1 MKLLGKL
8 IFLAAILWIG
18 SYIALRTFGVEEKR
32 GLNKILN
39 LIDVQ
44 YIEVPEPLASMVEI
58 YEPLVALDGK
68 LTGTKIKLATP
79 MEKR

>member
-1 MKLLGKL
+1 MKL
-8 IFLAAILWIG
+8 
-18 SYIALRTFGVEEKR
+18 
-32 GLNKILN
+32 
-39 LIDVQ
+39 
-44 YIEVPEPLASMVEI
+44 IEVPEPLSSVVET

>member
-8 IFLAAILWIG
+8 SLFAAIFWIG
-18 SYIALRTFGVEEKR
+18 SYIALRAFGVEEKR

-39 LIDVQ
+39 LVDVQ
-44 YIEVPEPLASMVEI
+44 YIEVPEPLASVVEI
-58 YEPLVALDGK
+58 YEPLVALDEK

>member
-18 SYIALRTFGVEEKR
+18 SYIALRTFSVEEKR

-39 LIDVQ
+39 LTDVQ
-44 YIEVPEPLASMVEI
+44 YIEVPEPLSSVVET
-58 YEPLVALDGK
+58 YEPLVALDKK

-79 MEKR
+79 MERR